1 MTVTGEI
8 TSEQVRA
15 ALARLSGPG
24 GGSLLDAVP
33 EEGVAV
39 SNGRV
44 AVTLEIAA
52 DSPAIWEP
60 IRAMAQS
67 LLADLPGAKSAV
79 VTLTAERVTGSS
91 PPRAG
96 TSSIHQTVSFPGR
109 ASARVQS
116 PAVDSG
122 RSAASAKSLP
132 ALAAV
137 RHIVAVAS
145 GKGGVGKSTTACNL
159 ALALAARGLRVGVL
173 DADVYGP
180 SMPKLFGLKGQP
192 RILSNRTLIPLEAF
206 GLKIMSMGLVVDAAD
221 AMIWRGP
228 MVASAITQML
238 RDVAWGELDVLVV
251 DMPPG
256 TGDAQLTLAQTAPL
270 SGAVVVSTPQD
281 LSLIDARRGIAM
293 FRNVGV
299 RVLGIVENMSYFVC
313 DGCGKRHHVFANG
326 GARAEA
332 VALGVPFLGEIPL
345 SPEIRE
351 RSDAGLPVVVT
362 SPEGEGG
369 RAYTVIAA
377 EVAAALGI

>member
-1 MTVTGEI
+1 MTATGEI

-33 EEGVAV
+33 EAGVAV
-39 SNGRV
+39 SKGRV

-52 DSPAIWEP
+52 DSLAIWEP
-60 IRAMAQS
+60 VRAEAQS
-67 LLADLPGAKSAV
+67 LLADLPGAKSAF
-79 VTLTAERVTGSS
+79 VTLTAERVPGSS
-91 PPRAG
+91 PPRTDA
-96 TSSIHQTVSFPGR
+96 SSIHQKVSIPGG
-109 ASARVQS
+109 ASTRLQS
-116 PAVDSG
+116 QPSDTG
-122 RSAASAKSLP
+122 RSAAPAKSLP

-206 GLKIMSMGLVVDAAD
+206 GLKIMSMGLVVDATD

-299 RVLGIVENMSYFVC
+299 RVLGIVENMSYFIC

-362 SPEGEGG
+362 GPDGEGG
-369 RAYTVIAA
+369 RAYTAIAA
-377 EVAAALGI
+377 KVAAALAI